1 MSRSVRIVPRTI
13 ETNFSPRESDMLQGS
28 LDVFA
33 LPDVLRLVSQSGATG
48 LLAISRKGAVG
59 ALGLHDGAIVG
70 AELSGVNANDVET
83 LLDAALTMVDASGGQ
98 FELVQGTPTEVGRYT
113 VEEFLD
119 AIGEHRARWQAIVGE
134 LGGLD
139 QPVALNPNLP
149 DEDSTVTLSAHE
161 WKLAVLADGSRTVGD
176 LAGEAGL
183 SVLRTATTL
192 VEMQRSGLLE
202 GVAAA
207 APAAPPPP
215 PARPARSRAPK
226 RAPSPELEADDEVEA
241 VDEDE
246 TGEAGSLLRELG
258 ADEAGGRRPPTRE
271 EQRLRLRRW

>member
-1 MSRSVRIVPRTI
+1 
-13 ETNFSPRESDMLQGS
+13 MLQGS

-33 LPDVLRLVSQSGATG
+33 LPDVLRLVSQSGASG
-48 LLAISRKGAVG
+48 LLAVRRKGAVG
-59 ALGLHDGAIVG
+59 AIGLSEGTVVG
-70 AELSGVNANDVET
+70 GELAGSIAGDVDT
-83 LLDAALTMVDASGGQ
+83 LLDAALTMVDAAGGE
-98 FELVQGTPTEVGRYT
+98 FELIQGAPTEVGRYT

-119 AIGEHRARWQAIVGE
+119 AVGEHRVRWQAIVGE

-139 QPVALNPNLP
+139 QAVALNPNLP

-161 WKLAVLADGSRTVGD
+161 WKLAVLADGRRTVGD
-176 LAGEAGL
+176 LAGEAGF

-202 GVAAA
+202 GVPAEEP
-207 APAAPPPP
+207 APSPPP

-226 RAPSPELEADDEVEA
+226 RAPEPELEADDEVEA

-246 TGEAGSLLRELG
+246 TADPGSLLRELG